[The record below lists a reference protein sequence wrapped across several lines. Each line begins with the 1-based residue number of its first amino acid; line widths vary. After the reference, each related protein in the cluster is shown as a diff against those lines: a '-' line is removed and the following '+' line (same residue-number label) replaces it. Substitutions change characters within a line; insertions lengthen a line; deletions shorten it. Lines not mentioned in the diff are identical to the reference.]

1 MDLLPV
7 ERLLVSLVLVA
18 RPGNEV
24 VPGQL
29 LHRATTQPAR
39 AAVNVAHAP
48 MLASAEVAPS
58 KLIAATRSTTET
70 VELSQQR
77 EVWR

>member
-18 RPGNEV
+18 RPGDEV

-48 MLASAEVAPS
+48 MLASAEMGPR
-58 KLIAATRSTTET
+58 KLIAITRSTTET